1 MGADQKKKDILGDIL
16 AGGDQQPVS
25 GVAELN
31 ELIYQVNRPQAQK
44 PETEERRRPV
54 RKKSSKKSTHYLSEE
69 IFANLGETKEK
80 IRDMLPDAEKTG
92 ISKSTI
98 VNHALRLILKEFE
111 QKGTQ
116 SLLVQQF
123 IKKLHEK

>member
-16 AGGDQQPVS
+16 GGGDNQPVS

-31 ELIYQVNRPQAQK
+31 ELIYQVERPQAQK
-44 PETEERRRPV
+44 PETAERCRPG
-54 RKKSSKKSTHYLSEE
+54 RKKASKKSTHYLSEE

-80 IRDMLPDAEKTG
+80 IRDMLPEADKTE

-111 QKGTQ
+111 LKGAK
-116 SLLVQQF
+116 SLLVRQF
-123 IKKLHEK
+123 IKKLYEK